1 MNKLSPYV
9 CSSQL
14 RAGISAAVL
23 ALFATSCATPPP
35 SDTPAA
41 AAAASSAAKPSARA
55 ATTGAPVRP
64 VTETF
69 FGQSVTD
76 PYRYMEN
83 VKDPEVTGFLR
94 AQGERARK
102 TLDAIPGRAAL
113 AERIS
118 KLAEA
123 GTTVNGVQIT
133 ASGSQR
139 VFYYKQVPGESMRK
153 LYVREGFGGAER
165 MLFDAQAIGTSS
177 AANAGTPSGATR
189 WALDYYKSSPDGKYA
204 LVGVAAGG
212 SEDTSLRLVDVS
224 AGRETGVVIDRI
236 GFTDGSSFAPD
247 GKSFFYNRLPE
258 NKAGDAKNR
267 YLRSAAMRHLIG
279 RPADQDEM
287 VFGPGSAGAS
297 FADIDIPHV
306 EIASD
311 GRTLIGRVE
320 HGDLREISLYV
331 ADAAQLPKP
340 AWRKAVDMNDG
351 VTSYAE
357 AGGNLYLLSNKN
369 APRNKIL
376 RTSLSRPD
384 AASAAAAVPQGDT
397 VIAQMAVAQDALYI
411 RSLIGGVDRLERM
424 NFNSDV
430 YSGGRL
436 EYVRLPWDL
445 AVRQLIT
452 DPKRPGA
459 VLRLEGWTEAPRY
472 VTVEPRTGNIGET
485 GLHPKST
492 VDFSQI
498 EEVRLSVTAK
508 DGVKVPISLMYK
520 RGTTLNGDNPTLMRA
535 YGAYGI
541 TQAPF
546 FSPTNMAWLE
556 RGGILATCHVRGGGE
571 FGDEWH
577 KAGQKLNKPNTWRDL
592 IACGEYLVQRK
603 FTRSAKLA
611 IQGGSAGGIT
621 VGRALTE
628 RPDLFAAVVPAVG
641 LLDALRAEFTP
652 NGPPNV
658 PEFGSVKTA
667 DGFKGLYEMSSLH
680 HVKDGTQY
688 PGVLLV
694 HGVNDPRVDVWHS
707 AKMAA
712 RLQAANATAQYQSK
726 PVLLRLDYD
735 AGHGVGSTRNQRNAE
750 LADVLSFVLWQ
761 FKDPAF
767 QPQQ

>member
-1 MNKLSPYV
+1 MNKLSTPIRYPAA
-9 CSSQL
+9 
-14 RAGISAAVL
+14 RAGVMTTALALFVSACAVPPPVQTPEPSAAVS
-23 ALFATSCATPPP
+23 APKPAARATP
-35 SDTPAA
+35 A
-41 AAAASSAAKPSARA
+41 
-55 ATTGAPVRP
+55 GAPVRA
-64 VTETF
+64 VSETF
-69 FGQSVTD
+69 FGQTVTD

-83 VKDPEVTGFLR
+83 TKDPEVVAFLR
-94 AQGERARK
+94 AQGERARQ
-102 TLDAIPGRAAL
+102 TLDAIPGRGAL
-113 AERIS
+113 AERIG
-118 KLAEA
+118 KLSEA
-123 GTTVNGVQIT
+123 GTTVNGVQMA

-139 VFYYKQVPGESMRK
+139 VFYYKQVPGEPMRK
-153 LYVREGFGGAER
+153 LYVREGFGGSER
-165 MLFDAQAIGTSS
+165 LLFDAQSIGTST
-177 AANAGTPSGATR
+177 AGASSTPSGATR
-189 WALDYYKSSPDGKYA
+189 WALDYFKASPDGRHA

-212 SEDTSLRLVDVS
+212 SEDTSLRLIDVS
-224 AGRETGVVIDRI
+224 TGRETGVVIDRI
-236 GFTDGSSFAPD
+236 GFAEGTSFAPD
-247 GKSFFYNRLPE
+247 SKSFFYNRLPATDSGE
-258 NKAGDAKNR
+258 PKNR
-267 YLRSAAMRHLIG
+267 YLKSAAMRHVIG
-279 RPADQDEM
+279 RSVDQDEM
-287 VFGPGSAGAS
+287 VFGPGSAGAT

-311 GRTLIGRVE
+311 AKTLIGRVE

-331 ADAAQLPKP
+331 ADASQLPRP
-340 AWRKAVDMNDG
+340 TWRKAVDMNDG

-357 AGGNLYLLSNKN
+357 AGGNLYLLSHKN

-384 AASAAAAVPQGDT
+384 VNSAAAVVPQGDT
-397 VIAQMAVAQDALYI
+397 VIAQMAVAQDAIYI
-411 RSLIGGVDRLERM
+411 RELIGGVDRLQRM
-424 NFNSDV
+424 NFNSDI

-436 EYVRLPWDL
+436 EWVRLGWDL
-445 AVRQLIT
+445 AIRQMIA
-452 DPKRPGA
+452 DPRRPGV
-459 VLRLEGWTEAPRY
+459 VLRLEGWTSAPSY
-472 VTVEPRTGNIGET
+472 VTIAERTGNLSET
-485 GLHPKST
+485 SLHPKSS

-498 EEVRLSVTAK
+498 EEVRLTVTTK
-508 DGVKVPISLMYK
+508 DGAKVPISLMYR
-520 RGTTLNGDNPTLMRA
+520 RGTTLNADNPTLMRA

-546 FSPTNMAWLE
+546 FSPASMAWLE

-652 NGPPNV
+652 NGPPNI

-712 RLQAANATAQYQSK
+712 RLQAASATAQYQSK

-750 LADVLSFVLWQ
+750 LADIYSFVLWQ

-767 QPQQ
+767 QPQ